1 MDLCSTGNVS
11 FFQRLKIHIT
21 SCTSYTWKGS
31 SQAEPAI
38 KERANY
44 LDMAKLRVI
53 LSSLARKKFKLPQLP
68 FFADILF
75 LIGGGVLSA
84 HKNCQIYKWTHK

>member
-1 MDLCSTGNVS
+1 MNCDLKRSTHVWTHAQLEMS
-11 FFQRLKIHIT
+11 LFFQRLTIHIT

-53 LSSLARKKFKLPQLP
+53 LSSLVRKKFKLPQLP
-68 FFADILF
+68 FFSDI
-75 LIGGGVLSA
+75 
-84 HKNCQIYKWTHK
+84 